1 MTAPHT
7 RAWQVPVTRLRT
19 VPGPPD
25 RYGEPGPGGVVETEL
40 PAALFAP
47 AATSE
52 PVVAGAAPVL
62 SAPALYWR
70 GRHPDVTAADRLRVN
85 GTVYRVEGAPAH
97 WPMGLALT
105 LAAATDPA
113 ETGA

>member
-40 PAALFAP
+40 PAALF
-47 AATSE
+47 
-52 PVVAGAAPVL
+52 APVL

>member
-1 MTAPHT
+1 MT
-7 RAWQVPVTRLRT
+7 WQVPVTRLRT

-52 PVVAGAAPVL
+52 PVAAGAAPVL
-62 SAPALYWR
+62 SAPLPKI
-70 GRHPDVTAADRLRVN
+70 GRASCRERV
-85 GTVYRVEGAPAH
+85 
-97 WPMGLALT
+97 
-105 LAAATDPA
+105 
-113 ETGA
+113 